1 MRSLILPRAKQYGDV
16 KNHVHAAD
24 YSLSRN
30 CLSSGTCTM
39 PIPVEFRLKTSST
52 ERDSDDIN
60 VMYYLTVYALIGFA
74 YMATSLLRECIV
86 FAGSLRASRKIHDQ
100 LLHAVMRAKFRF
112 FDSTPL
118 GRIINRFSKG
128 MVNHKLWR

>member
-1 MRSLILPRAKQYGDV
+1 MRSLILPRAKQYGNV
-16 KNHVHAAD
+16 KSHAHAAD

-39 PIPVEFRLKTSST
+39 PIPVESSIKVSST
-52 ERDSDDIN
+52 ERDNDVD
-60 VMYYLTVYALIGFA
+60 VMYYLTVYALIGLA
-74 YMATSLLRECIV
+74 YMVTSLLRAGIV
-86 FAGSLRASRKIHDQ
+86 FAGSLRASKMVHDQ
-100 LLHAVMRAKFRF
+100 LLHAIMRAKFRF

-128 MVNHKLWR
+128 MANQRL